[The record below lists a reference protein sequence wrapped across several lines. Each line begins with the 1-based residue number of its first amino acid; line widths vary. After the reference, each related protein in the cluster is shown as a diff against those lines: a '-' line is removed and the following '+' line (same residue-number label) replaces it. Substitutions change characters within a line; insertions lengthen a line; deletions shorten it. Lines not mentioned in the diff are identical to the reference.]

1 MPKTFTFTPDEL
13 QTVIET
19 AVEKAVNK
27 LQIKPFLAN
36 RNNGRVKFVKIKD
49 FAQEFNVTPE
59 AVRKWILEGKIEAIR
74 LRGSDIWRIPIEEIE
89 KYKRNSR
96 RATNKDIFNRS
107 F

>member
-1 MPKTFTFTPDEL
+1 MAERFTFTPAEL
-13 QTVIET
+13 QWIIET

-27 LQIKPFLAN
+27 LRIKPFLAN
-36 RNNGRVKFVKIKD
+36 RNNGRAKFVKIKE

-96 RATNKDIFNRS
+96 KATNADIFNRR